1 VAEPARLMFWRAKV
15 DQDVQLKL
23 AGTGSM
29 ATIDWKKGSGNRLWP
44 IAELPVATGSYTL
57 TGPDGVARKIDL
69 VVLPSVPTEVDELAG
84 TLIENGCENQLGLL
98 VETMAA
104 SSQAGGTSGDQ

>member
-1 VAEPARLMFWRAKV
+1 M
-15 DQDVQLKL
+15 
-23 AGTGSM
+23 
-29 ATIDWKKGSGNRLWP
+29 
-44 IAELPVATGSYTL
+44 AELPVAPGSYTL

-69 VVLPSVPTEVDELAG
+69 VVLPSVPAEVDELAG

-104 SSQAGGTSGDQ
+104 ADQASGTSGDR